1 MEIKCW
7 RDTEVIIS
15 DCHRIHGSFEEKQ
28 LCLYQ
33 FAESKSKVK
42 KNKAKLLLRNQS
54 KFSTNWRYLLKKG
67 TYKIFIGTKKNSI

>member
-1 MEIKCW
+1 MILSAC
-7 RDTEVIIS
+7 DI
-15 DCHRIHGSFEEKQ
+15 IHGTFEEKE

-33 FAESKSKVK
+33 FVESKSKVK

-67 TYKIFIGTKKNSI
+67 TYKIFIGTKKNSM